1 MPVKLTNISGN
12 GSIKDNSIFS
22 YSYSEEVTSLEP
34 SGIPGATS
42 QVNVSAIAVDSEITD
57 SHADSKLLINNEM
70 SLTTDAYGA
79 ISFRVKNVSKNLSAV
94 SIIGDTIQA
103 RLNVERSAAP
113 HGGISANLYSAI
125 VYYCGLVNI
134 TPVIAAGFVTEL
146 TAIPVNFIGWK
157 DIVWN
162 KLKELCAAFSASTSN
177 NVGIE
182 MLIINNGLVFR
193 KARQSVL
200 ITEKNISNESISI
213 ESFETARSVKVFN
226 YNTSYGT
233 NQVFYDVANFD
244 NSKEEKDKFQSSIND
259 SMQVEAGETLR
270 KRFTVN
276 ASFVSVNQPVCV
288 EQITRTFPGPYQNT
302 VLGTVTISV
311 GTPAVVTYA
320 GHGLANGD
328 KIYFTTTG
336 ALPTGILAGTPAT
349 NNYFVRESDVN
360 TFKLSSTAD
369 GSLIN
374 TSGTQSGTHTLRRS
388 VGEYVIVGTDDL
400 PIKPDQWNSNGG
412 SVTIELVDENGEELP
427 AGEIEL
433 VIKAP
438 ESTGLPKAA
447 DENEI
452 AFAPYKIGVE
462 SSGEA
467 DYPALWL
474 TGTGVFY
481 EKKESVFLTGS
492 SNEYTSKTEGP
503 TVDNIFITNSFNL
516 SSRGVAAAQANCGPK
531 IKLTQELAKG
541 FEFGQIG
548 SVIKYNLN
556 DYRVETAS
564 FSPSSVSITGSACV
578 SISDWNLIWTGKT
591 FTNFSSKV
599 LDPALFPD
607 EALKF
612 NEFTIIPKIGM

>member
-1 MPVKLTNISGN
+1 MSVKLTNISGN

-79 ISFRVKNVSKNLSAV
+79 ISFRVKNVSKNLNAV

-103 RLNVERSAAP
+103 KLNVERSAAP
-113 HGGISANLYSAI
+113 HGGSSANLYTAI
-125 VYYCGLVNI
+125 VYYCGLVGI
-134 TPVIAAGFVTEL
+134 TPVVAAGFQAEL
-146 TAIPVNFIGWK
+146 VAIPVNFIGWK

-182 MLIINNGLVFR
+182 MLIVNNTLVFR
-193 KARQSVL
+193 KAKQSIL
-200 ITEKNISNESISI
+200 ITEKNLSAESISI

-233 NQVFYDVANFD
+233 SEVFYDVSNFD
-244 NSKEEKDKFQSSIND
+244 KSKEEKDKFQSSIDD

-288 EQITRTFPGPYQNT
+288 EQITRSFPAPYI
-302 VLGTVTISV
+302 G
-311 GTPAVVTYA
+311 GA
-320 GHGLANGD
+320 GKN
-328 KIYFTTTG
+328 
-336 ALPTGILAGTPAT
+336 
-349 NNYFVRESDVN
+349 
-360 TFKLSSTAD
+360 
-369 GSLIN
+369 
-374 TSGTQSGTHTLRRS
+374 
-388 VGEYVIVGTDDL
+388 GEYVIVGTDDL
-400 PIKPDQWNSNGG
+400 PIKPSQWNDNGG
-412 SVTIELVDENGEELP
+412 LVTIELVDEDGEALP

-438 ESTGLPKAA
+438 KATGLPIAA
-447 DENEI
+447 DQNEI

-481 EKKESVFLTGS
+481 DKQESVFLTGS
-492 SNEYTSKTEGP
+492 SSEYTSNAEGP
-503 TVDNIFITNSFNL
+503 TVDNVFITNAFNL
-516 SSRGVAAAQANCGPK
+516 STRGVAAAQANCGPK
-531 IKLTQELAKG
+531 IKLNQSLAKG
-541 FEFGQIG
+541 FEFGEIG

-556 DYRVETAS
+556 NYRVETAS
-564 FSPSSVSITGSACV
+564 FSPSSVSITASACV
-578 SISDWNLIWTGKT
+578 SIADWNLIWTGKT
-591 FTNFSSKV
+591 FTNFSTTV
-599 LDPALFPD
+599 LDPTLFPD

-612 NEFTIIPKIGM
+612 NEFSIIPKIGM